1 MNQFKASQNLRRQ
14 ATEEY
19 ACASEAIN
27 ELQKKL
33 DEAYKNY
40 FDWDTG
46 HNRGELFT
54 FIKATEAELQCLVDA
69 RKELIGNWESW
80 SEEDLAFS

>member
-1 MNQFKASQNLRRQ
+1 MSQFKASQNLRRQ
-14 ATEEY
+14 VAEEY
-19 ACASEAIN
+19 ACISEVSN

-40 FDWDTG
+40 YDWDTA
-46 HNRGELFT
+46 HNREELFA
-54 FIKATEAELQCLVDA
+54 FIKATEVELQCLVDA
-69 RKELIGNWESW
+69 RKEMISNWESW

>member
-14 ATEEY
+14 VAEEY
-19 ACASEAIN
+19 ACTSEAIN

-40 FDWDTG
+40 FDWDTA
-46 HNRGELFT
+46 HNREELFVL
-54 FIKATEAELQCLVDA
+54 IKATEAELQCLVDA
-69 RKELIGNWESW
+69 RKEMISNWESW
-80 SEEDLAFS
+80 